1 MSEGFSEPGVVG
13 VCPICGSTGK
23 SIVEVDDYTKVLY
36 YFGDYK
42 RMYAKKNVCTKCKYE
57 W

>member
-1 MSEGFSEPGVVG
+1 MMFFMSDYIRKECPVCGAVG
-13 VCPICGSTGK
+13 KDLS
-23 SIVEVDDYTKVLY
+23 EVDDYTKVLY

-42 RMYAKKNVCTKCKYE
+42 RMYAKKNVCTQCKYE